1 MRPHS
6 KEIIGVSFNASFA
19 ALSGKELF
27 WNFHLWWV
35 IPGERLWKEI
45 NVCWENAGTFAKEL
59 TVWNQKNIVPD
70 DISTETPL
78 WSWNH
83 TKEDKKLMVQ
93 RASQPPCQVAMSHM
107 KLSFVQLQ
115 LFSFLTCFLSVHQT
129 LKSFGQS
136 EGLHGC
142 HLPGA
147 VSSTKAP
154 HVRPKTTA
162 LPPVPWLG
170 FEPRFLR
177 PQRRV
182 LTTIRSRQAA
192 KGMSEAGFPSRF
204 AEASKHCHL
213 VWAG

>member
-1 MRPHS
+1 MQALLLKNWQCEIRKILSQMTLAQKHLCDLEITQKTTKS
-6 KEIIGVSFNASFA
+6 SWCKEQAS
-19 ALSGKELF
+19 L
-27 WNFHLWWV
+27 
-35 IPGERLWKEI
+35 
-45 NVCWENAGTFAKEL
+45 
-59 TVWNQKNIVPD
+59 
-70 DISTETPL
+70 
-78 WSWNH
+78 
-83 TKEDKKLMVQ
+83 
-93 RASQPPCQVAMSHM
+93 PCQVAMSHM

-115 LFSFLTCFLSVHQT
+115 LFSFLTCFISVHQT

-154 HVRPKTTA
+154 HVRPKTTV